1 MNGTIP
7 GIRLDLLLSAAKKLT
22 FMEMV
27 ALLRFA
33 TGDNWVDT
41 VQRLVGILSLVSD
54 EEAEKR

>member
-7 GIRLDLLLSAAKKLT
+7 GIRLNLLLSAAKKLT

-33 TGDNWVDT
+33 TGDDWVYAI
-41 VQRLVGILSLVSD
+41 QRLVEILSSISA